1 MLKAIFK
8 NYPLWFMLVWGCV
21 MIGFVVVF
29 IVGLNLPVLMGLM
42 AVFYGANAIRSWKN
56 ERSYA
61 YIAIAL
67 TIVFAAAAVITHNYT
82 S

>member
-21 MIGFVVVF
+21 MIGFIVVF

-42 AVFYGANAIRSWKN
+42 MVFYGANAIRSWHK

-61 YIAIAL
+61 YISMTLAV
-67 TIVFAAAAVITHNYT
+67 VFGIAAVITHNYAG
-82 S
+82 